1 MADVKDKMKN
11 GFSKMRTSFQNQMDG
26 LASHGKSLV
35 LTVILTFL
43 VMIVVCLAVFFASVQ
58 GAEKVMVPNVVGKN
72 LTTALLEMQQKEL
85 YPKIQLRYS
94 ESADDAGMILE
105 QNPDAGAIVKAYR
118 RVTLTVSRGPALDTI
133 EDFSGQNIED
143 VKKRLQNLYAG
154 ETPLVELAT
163 PVYRQ
168 DSSAKGKILAQYPEA
183 GTHVIDKVKLHLVVS
198 NGDSAELV
206 SVPELEGKSIAQVLK
221 LMETSKLIFDFD
233 VNPNSEGVKK
243 ATVLSQGTAAKTEV
257 ESYSRIGAE
266 LSLPHKTADSKT
278 VFGVFTCNLPNYP
291 YALPTELTSLGPDG
305 QVTTLVSMKHIGGK
319 VTIPYEVEKGTTL
332 TLSVKD
338 EVMARQ
344 TVN

>member
-11 GFSKMRTSFQNQMDG
+11 GFSKMRTSFQNQMDS

-35 LTVILTFL
+35 FTVILTFL

-94 ESADDAGMILE
+94 DSAEDAGMILE

-133 EDFSGQNIED
+133 EDFSGQNLED
-143 VKKRLQNLYAG
+143 VKKRLQSLYAG
-154 ETPLVELAT
+154 ETPLVELAA
-163 PVYRQ
+163 PVYKK
-168 DSSAKGKILAQYPEA
+168 DASPKGKIIAQFPEA

-198 NGDSAELV
+198 SGDSEEKV
-206 SVPELEGKSIAQVLK
+206 IVPDLAGKTIAQVLK
-221 LMETSKLIFDFD
+221 LMETSKLVFDFE

-243 ATVLSQGTAAKTEV
+243 ASVLSQETAAKTEV
-257 ESYSRIGAE
+257 ESYSRIKAE
-266 LSLPHKTADSKT
+266 LSLPHKTADAKT
-278 VFGVFTCNLPNYP
+278 ICGVFTFKQPDFP
-291 YALPTELTSLGPDG
+291 YALPVELSALSPDG
-305 QVTTLVSMKHIGGK
+305 KVSTLVSLSHTGGK
-319 VTIPYEVEKGTTL
+319 ITIPYEVEKDTIL

-338 EVMARQ
+338 EVVSRQ
-344 TVN
+344 TIN